1 MYIHMYTYILGPLY
15 IYIYIHLYIYIRITL
30 VSNNEPL
37 AMTRN
42 STESNFS
49 RNSKFKADN

>member
-1 MYIHMYTYILGPLY
+1 MYTYILGPLY
-15 IYIYIHLYIYIRITL
+15 IYIYTLVYIYIRITL